1 MKSLRYSQSWVYLD
15 LIYPRVFMGI
25 RINRWEIEF
34 TQSSSYSLFT
44 IQITFP
50 MDASLCS
57 ICYNTIFGP
66 NQLSKH
72 LFYTCL
78 CLLFPLSS
86 ITQIRSFISCE
97 KHYCSI
103 WMSWLF
109 PESDRILIK
118 ITNLATTNWIF
129 FSVTYYTILNFSMM
143 NW

>member
-1 MKSLRYSQSWVYLD
+1 MFLTRNKRTYLCYTWQWKQQCTYSSL
-15 LIYPRVFMGI
+15 

-57 ICYNTIFGP
+57 ICYNTIFGS

-78 CLLFPLSS
+78 CLIFHFILKVQRMTRTLVFVMINSFLHIFSSFLIMDKYKVIQFTTHSILCFVLFQNP
-86 ITQIRSFISCE
+86 QKQYEVR
-97 KHYCSI
+97 
-103 WMSWLF
+103 
-109 PESDRILIK
+109 
-118 ITNLATTNWIF
+118 
-129 FSVTYYTILNFSMM
+129 
-143 NW
+143 